1 MIEMDCTC
9 VQKHHSIPTE
19 VIEVSDHAIE
29 KVAEILKDYRR
40 IFMVADENTYRVA
53 GRRVE
58 EILKASGQL
67 SHTLILPSPAL
78 PNAENV
84 GKVLMEAGRDRDVY
98 DINAWSMNPDYI
110 LAVGSGSINDTCR
123 MVSYRLGIP
132 YGVAGTAPSMDGYA
146 SVVAPLLNGRKKIV
160 YNCSIAR
167 HIIIDLSVNCQA
179 PYPLLLSGVGDMIG
193 KYVAI
198 LDWEI
203 SRDRNGEYYCE
214 QIADMVLKAT
224 SQCID
229 ASGKLESRDPE
240 AIRSTSEG
248 LILSGECIAFCGSSR
263 PASGTEHMIGQ
274 TWEVMDVEEGK
285 VPNLHGIEV
294 GEGTFTA
301 IEIFRKLYAETD
313 DAHLKALIEKYLPA
327 FDRIEKLQ
335 KTLKLPFTVTDHDR
349 YIQGVLR
356 GRTFRDRYTILQYLY
371 EQGKLEEYAEA
382 AYEAVMKKHFF
393 GTFKERFPDWEA

>member
-9 VQKHHSIPTE
+9 VQKRHSIPTE
-19 VIEVSDHAIE
+19 VIEVSDRAIE
-29 KVAEILKDYRR
+29 KTADILKDYRR
-40 IFMVADENTYRVA
+40 IFMVADENTYEVA

-58 EILKASGQL
+58 ELLKNAGIL
-67 SHTLILPSPAL
+67 SHTLVLPAPAL

-84 GKVLMEAGRDRDVY
+84 GKVLIEAGRDRETY
-98 DINAWSMNPDYI
+98 DINAWSLNPDYI
-110 LAVGSGSINDTCR
+110 LAVGSGSLNDTCR

-132 YGVAGTAPSMDGYA
+132 YGVVGTAPSMDGYA

-167 HIIIDLSVNCQA
+167 HIIIDLSVNTRA
-179 PYPLLLSGVGDMIG
+179 PYPLLLAGVGDMLG
-193 KYVAI
+193 KYVAL

-214 QIADMVLKAT
+214 KIADMVMKAT
-224 SQCID
+224 DQCAE
-229 ASGKLESRDPE
+229 ASKNLESRDVS
-240 AIRSTSEG
+240 AIRAASEG

-263 PASGTEHMIGQ
+263 PASGTEHMIAQ

-301 IEIFRKLYAETD
+301 IEIFRKLYKETD
-313 DAHLKALIEKYLPA
+313 DAHLKTLIEKYLPA
-327 FDRIEKLQ
+327 FDKLEALQ
-335 KTLKLPFTVTDHDR
+335 KTLKLPFTVTDKAR
-349 YIQGVLR
+349 FVEGVLR
-356 GRTFRDRYTILQYLY
+356 GRTFRDRYTVLQYLY
-371 EQGKLEEYAEA
+371 DNGKLEEYAGA
-382 AYEAVMKKHFF
+382 VYDTVMKKHCF
-393 GTFKERFPDWEA
+393 GTFRERFPDWQA

>member
-9 VQKHHSIPTE
+9 AQKHHSIPTE
-19 VIEVSDHAIE
+19 AIVVSEHALE
-29 KVAEILKDYRR
+29 QVAEILKDYHR
-40 IFMVADENTYRVA
+40 IFMVADENTYAVA
-53 GRRVE
+53 GKRME
-58 EILKASGQL
+58 ELLRAAGIL
-67 SHTLILPSPAL
+67 SHTLVLPAPAL

-84 GKVLMEAGRDRDVY
+84 GKVLMEAGRDRAVY
-98 DINAWSMNPDYI
+98 DINAWSLNPDYI
-110 LAVGSGSINDTCR
+110 LAVGSGSLNDTCR

-132 YGVAGTAPSMDGYA
+132 YGVVGTAPSMDSYA
-146 SVVAPLLNGRKKIV
+146 YVVAPLLNGNKKIV

-167 HIIIDLSVNCQA
+167 HIVIDLSVNAQA
-179 PYPLLLSGVGDMIG
+179 PYPLLLAGVGDMIG

-214 QIADMVLKAT
+214 EIANRVLQAT
-224 SQCID
+224 AQCVE
-229 ASGKLESRDPE
+229 ASPNLENRDLSV
-240 AIRSTSEG
+240 IRATSEG

-301 IEIFRKLYAETD
+301 VEIFRRLYRETD
-313 DAHLKALIEKYLPA
+313 DEAIHTLIEKYLPA
-327 FDRIEKLQ
+327 FQRLEALQ
-335 KTLKLPFTVTDHDR
+335 GTLQLPFTVTNRER
-349 YIQGVLR
+349 YRQGILR

-371 EQGKLEEYAEA
+371 DLGKLEDYADKV
-382 AYEAVMKKHFF
+382 YDTVMEKYFH
-393 GTFKERFPDWEA
+393 GTFKERFPDWKA

>member
-29 KVAEILKDYRR
+29 KTAEILKDYRR
-40 IFMVADENTYRVA
+40 IFMVADENTYEVA

-58 EILKASGQL
+58 ELLKASGQL

-84 GKVLMEAGRDRDVY
+84 GKVLMEAGRDRAVY
-98 DINAWSMNPDYI
+98 DINAWSLNPDYI
-110 LAVGSGSINDTCR
+110 LAVGSGSLNDTCR

-132 YGVAGTAPSMDGYA
+132 YGVVGTAPSMDGYA
-146 SVVAPLLNGRKKIV
+146 SVVAPLLNGRRKIV

-203 SRDRNGEYYCE
+203 SRELNGEYYCG

-224 SQCID
+224 DQCVT
-229 ASGKLESRDPE
+229 AAANLKARDTA
-240 AIRSTSEG
+240 AIRAASEG

-301 IEIFRKLYAETD
+301 IELFRRLYQETD
-313 DAHLKALIEKYLPA
+313 DAPVKALIGKYLPA
-327 FDRIEKLQ
+327 FDRIGQLQ
-335 KTLKLPFTVTDHDR
+335 RELRIPFTVTDR
-349 YIQGVLR
+349 KRFTEGILR
-356 GRTFRDRYTILQYLY
+356 GRTFRDRYTVLQYLY
-371 EQGKLEEYAEA
+371 DHGRLEEYADSV
-382 AYEAVMKKHFF
+382 YQTVMDKYCFR
-393 GTFKERFPDWEA
+393 TFREQFPDWNA

>member
-29 KVAEILKDYRR
+29 KVADILKDYRR
-40 IFMVADENTYRVA
+40 IFMVADENTYEVA
-53 GRRVE
+53 GKRVE
-58 EILKASGQL
+58 EILRASGQL

-78 PNAENV
+78 PNAESV
-84 GKVLMEAGRDRDVY
+84 GKVLMEAGRDREVY
-98 DINAWSMNPDYI
+98 DINAWSLNPDYI

-123 MVSYRLGIP
+123 MVSYRIGIP

-313 DAHLKALIEKYLPA
+313 DGHVKALIEKYLPA
-327 FDRIEKLQ
+327 FDRIEALQ

-382 AYEAVMKKHFF
+382 AYEAVMRKHFF